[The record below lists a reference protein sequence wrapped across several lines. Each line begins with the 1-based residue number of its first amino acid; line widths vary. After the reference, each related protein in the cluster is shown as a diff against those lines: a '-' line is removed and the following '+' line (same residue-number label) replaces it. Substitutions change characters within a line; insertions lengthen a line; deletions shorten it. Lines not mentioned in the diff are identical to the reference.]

1 VGKINMSDKV
11 NIGHSPNHF
20 IVLDAVSRGI
30 NNIDKI
36 SRVSKLSKAEVEQIL
51 NDLVFQRLILR
62 NEKRRLLGRKKIELK
77 ITETGS
83 SLLDSKKNELQENVH
98 KMQQYYNSGDKS
110 QLDSFMVSNRAW
122 MPMMLFTGLMDILFF
137 TSMMS
142 LLGLA
147 LNPMESSFSDAGAN
161 VDNSGN
167 AEDTT
172 ASTDTTSDS
181 SGADSQDTGN
191 DGSGFDGSGFDGSGF
206 DGSGFDGF
214 DGGGFGF

>member
-1 VGKINMSDKV
+1 MSDEV

-20 IVLDAVSRGI
+20 IVLDAISRGI

-36 SRVSKLSKAEVEQIL
+36 SGVSKLSKGEVEQIVK
-51 NDLVFQRLILR
+51 DLVFQRLVIR
-62 NEKRRLLGRKKIELK
+62 NEKRGFLGRKKIELK

-83 SLLDSKKNELQENVH
+83 SLLDNKKKELQENVQ

-167 AEDTT
+167 VDDTT
-172 ASTDTTSDS
+172 AGTDTTSDS
-181 SGADSQDTGN
+181 SVAGADSQDSGN
-191 DGSGFDGSGFDGSGF
+191 DGGGFDGGGFDGG
-206 DGSGFDGF
+206 GFDGF

>member
-1 VGKINMSDKV
+1 MSDKV
-11 NIGHSPNHF
+11 NIEHSPNHF
-20 IVLDAVSRGI
+20 IVLDAISRGI

-36 SRVSKLSKAEVEQIL
+36 SRVSKLSKAEVEQIV
-51 NDLVFQRLILR
+51 NDLVFQRLVIR
-62 NEKRRLLGRKKIELK
+62 NEKRGFLGRKKIELK

-83 SLLDSKKNELQENVH
+83 SLLDNKKKELQENVQ

-167 AEDTT
+167 AEDNT
-172 ASTDTTSDS
+172 ASTDTTTDS

-191 DGSGFDGSGFDGSGF
+191 DGGGFDGGGFDGG
-206 DGSGFDGF
+206 GFDGF

>member
-1 VGKINMSDKV
+1 MSDEV
-11 NIGHSPNHF
+11 DNGHSPNHF

-36 SRVSKLSKAEVEQIL
+36 SRVSKISKGEVEQIV
-51 NDLVFQRLILR
+51 NDLVFQRLVIR
-62 NEKRRLLGRKKIELK
+62 IEKRGFLGRKKIELK

-83 SLLDSKKNELQENVH
+83 SLLDNKKKELQENVQ

-167 AEDTT
+167 AQDTT
-172 ASTDTTSDS
+172 ASTDTTTDS

-191 DGSGFDGSGFDGSGF
+191 DGG
-206 DGSGFDGF
+206 GF

>member
-1 VGKINMSDKV
+1 MSDKV
-11 NIGHSPNHF
+11 DIGHSPNHF

-36 SRVSKLSKAEVEQIL
+36 SRVSKLSKAEVEQIV
-51 NDLVFQRLILR
+51 NDLVFQRLVIR
-62 NEKRRLLGRKKIELK
+62 NEKRGFLGRKKIELK

-83 SLLDSKKNELQENVH
+83 SLLDNKKKELQENVQ

-167 AEDTT
+167 AQDTT
-172 ASTDTTSDS
+172 SSTDTTDS
-181 SGADSQDTGN
+181 SGAGADSQDTGN
-191 DGSGFDGSGFDGSGF
+191 DGGGFDGGGFDGGGF
-206 DGSGFDGF
+206 DGGGF